1 MTTTSVGMRCPEC
14 ARQKTKVRRA
24 SAYSGGV
31 GDPPTLTYVLIGI
44 NVAVALGSLL
54 SGGGYSASGVG
65 TDTILRDGA
74 LSRAAIDDGD
84 IWRVLTSGFIH
95 AGLPH
100 LLFNMLGLWVLGT
113 MLEPAVG
120 RLRFGLIYFAS
131 LFAGSFGALVAQP
144 VGQTVGASG
153 AIFGLL
159 AAAIIVLRSRGVNP
173 MESGLVFWLGLNL
186 VLTFGVRGI
195 SIGGHIGGLVGGA
208 LAALVLYELGPR
220 LRLPFA
226 ASAAIVGALA
236 AVAVAGSIVISDG
249 SSRPD
254 QLQRFGC
261 STCASSSRPSTSRG
275 PGLEKYAAAS
285 TAATVRASSRS
296 SRSP

>member
-14 ARQKTKVRRA
+14 ASEKTRVRQ
-24 SAYSGGV
+24 YSGGAV
-31 GDPPTLTYVLIGI
+31 DAPTLTYVLIGI

-65 TDTILRDGA
+65 SDTIFRDGA

-84 IWRVLTSGFIH
+84 IWRLLTSGFIH

-100 LLFNMLGLWVLGT
+100 LLFNMLSLWVLGT

-144 VGQTVGASG
+144 VGTTVGASG

-159 AAAIIVLRSRGVNP
+159 SAAIIVLRSRGVNP

-186 VLTFGVRGI
+186 VLTFGVGGI

-208 LAALVLYELGPR
+208 LAALVLYELAPR
-220 LRLPFA
+220 ARLPFR
-226 ASAAIVGALA
+226 ASAAIVGA
-236 AVAVAGSIVISDG
+236 VAVAAVLGSIAISDG
-249 SSRPD
+249 SAPPQSTRV
-254 QLQRFGC
+254 GC
-261 STCASSSRPSTSRG
+261 SACASSSNPSTSRG
-275 PGLEKYAAAS
+275 PGREKYAAAS
-285 TAATVRASSRS
+285 TATIVSAPSRS
-296 SRSP
+296 SRSA